1 MLEQPQENNTR
12 TKHSGHTWPS
22 PMHNIWSHLRGSR
35 SHLATAVSRPH
46 RTQSKHL
53 ELGRCLGLCQEPLH
67 RLPWGCRP
75 IGSPAGRPGDGW
87 EDFRITHRRAQ
98 TTAEAQMASILLW
111 IRKHALEP
119 DTSVPIPASPHPD
132 CATSQQSI
140 DLSGLIHKL
149 GINTFYMA
157 QITLGGIHIFIFIKP
172 LGLSRAHS
180 KLCGCVSCRS
190 DQ

>member
-1 MLEQPQENNTR
+1 M
-12 TKHSGHTWPS
+12 
-22 PMHNIWSHLRGSR
+22 
-35 SHLATAVSRPH
+35 SRPH

-67 RLPWGCRP
+67 MLPWGCRP
-75 IGSPAGRPGDGW
+75 VGGPAGRPGDGW
-87 EDFRITHRRAQ
+87 GDFRITRRRAQ
-98 TTAEAQMASILLW
+98 TTAEAQMASVLLW
-111 IRKHALEP
+111 IWEHALEP

-157 QITLGGIHIFIFIKP
+157 QTALGGIHILIFIKS
-172 LGLSRAHS
+172 LGPSRAYS
-180 KLCGCVSCRS
+180 KLRGCVSCRT
-190 DQ
+190 DR